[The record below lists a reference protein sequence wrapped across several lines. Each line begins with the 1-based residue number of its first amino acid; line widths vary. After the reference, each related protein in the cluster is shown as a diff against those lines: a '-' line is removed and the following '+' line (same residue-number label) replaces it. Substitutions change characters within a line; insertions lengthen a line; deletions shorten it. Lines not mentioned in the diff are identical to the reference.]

1 MNRRGFTL
9 LEVMVSVGLLGV
21 IMTLLWGTT
30 SQSLRAKDRI
40 EARDAVFHSADVAL
54 RKMSD
59 DLMAAFL
66 SRGGASPAAAA
77 APGGAA
83 PAPTPAP
90 ASTTPAPKTF
100 FIGEDRGDQ
109 DGLRF
114 SALSHLRL
122 VKQAKESDQAKV
134 AYEVVANQDIPGTYD
149 VVRREE
155 VWLNASTEV
164 EGRGYALIEGVARFN
179 LEYYDDRRGDW
190 VKEWSTE
197 QVDWKDRLPMAVRI
211 TLVFKDPDDEQTE
224 IPLSTAVSLPLAPG
238 PIEF

>member
-1 MNRRGFTL
+1 MDRRGFTL

-30 SQSLRAKDRI
+30 SQSLKAKDRI

-54 RKMSD
+54 RKISD
-59 DLMAAFL
+59 DITAAFL
-66 SRGGASPAAAA
+66 FRATAAAPAAA
-77 APGGAA
+77 GGAA
-83 PAPTPAP
+83 TAP
-90 ASTTPAPKTF
+90 ARTATTTGPKSF

-109 DGLRF
+109 DQLRF
-114 SALSHLRL
+114 TALSHLRL
-122 VKQAKESDQAKV
+122 VMASKESDQCKV
-134 AYEVVANQDIPGTYD
+134 AYEVVTNPETPGTYD
-149 VVRREE
+149 VIRRES
-155 VWLNASTEV
+155 VWLDATTEV
-164 EGRGYALIEGVARFN
+164 QGRGYALIEGVSRFN
-179 LEYYDDRRGDW
+179 VEYYDDRRGDW

-211 TLVFKDPDDEQTE
+211 TLVFQDPEDEKVE

>member
-40 EARDAVFHSADVAL
+40 EARDAIFHSADVAL
-54 RKMSD
+54 RKISD
-59 DLMAAFL
+59 DVTAAFL
-66 SRGGASPAAAA
+66 SRATAPTAAAGGTSPA
-77 APGGAA
+77 
-83 PAPTPAP
+83 PAP
-90 ASTTPAPKTF
+90 ASTTVGPKTF

-109 DGLRF
+109 DQLRF

-122 VKQAKESDQAKV
+122 VKESKESDQSKIS
-134 AYEVVANQDIPGTYD
+134 YEVVANPETPGTYD
-149 VVRREE
+149 VMRREA
-155 VWLNASTEV
+155 VWLDASTEV
-164 EGRGYALIEGVARFN
+164 EGRGYALIEGISRFN
-179 LEYYDDRRGDW
+179 VEYYDDRRGDW

-197 QVDWKDRLPMAVRI
+197 QLDWKDRLPMAVRI
-211 TLVFKDPDDEQTE
+211 TLVFQDPDDEKAE